1 MNRKE
6 IEEKI
11 MKMIT
16 EMPEREEC
24 TPDMDLMD
32 EIGFSSIEIMELITC
47 AEEIFDVR
55 ISSRD
60 LRMVSTPEELA
71 ELIEE
76 KMS

>member
-1 MNRKE
+1 
-6 IEEKI
+6 
-11 MKMIT
+11 
-16 EMPEREEC
+16 
-24 TPDMDLMD
+24 MD
-32 EIGFSSIEIMELITC
+32 EIVFSSIEIMELITC